1 MKRLLVTVA
10 LGFGLVV
17 GTAAV
22 PAGATSPPAEASCSV
37 TWGSLAKS
45 AGPSTSPSSTVR
57 NVRTGRHDCY
67 DRFVVD
73 LAGPAAGYNVHYV
86 RRLHQLASGQVIRV
100 PGGARLEIIVRAS
113 AVNLHGRP
121 TYPGTVGQ
129 PLPGVNLTGYDTF
142 RSTRYGG
149 TFEGLTQ
156 FGLGVRA
163 RLPFRVLRFGN
174 HVVVD
179 VAHHW

>member
-1 MKRLLVTVA
+1 MNRLLVPVA
-10 LGFGLVV
+10 LVFALVI
-17 GTAAV
+17 GPAAV
-22 PAGATSPPAEASCSV
+22 PVHAADAPAESSCAV

-45 AGPSTSPSSTVR
+45 AGPSTSPSSRIR

-73 LAGPAAGYNVHYV
+73 LAGPASGYNVHYV
-86 RRLHQLASGQVIRV
+86 RRLHQIASGQVISV
-100 PGGARLEIIVRAS
+100 PGGARLEIIIRAP
-113 AVNLHGRP
+113 AVNLQGHA
-121 TYPGTVGQ
+121 TYPGTVGHA
-129 PLPGVNLTGYDTF
+129 LPGVNLAGYQTF

-163 RLPFRVLRFGN
+163 RLPFRVLTVGN